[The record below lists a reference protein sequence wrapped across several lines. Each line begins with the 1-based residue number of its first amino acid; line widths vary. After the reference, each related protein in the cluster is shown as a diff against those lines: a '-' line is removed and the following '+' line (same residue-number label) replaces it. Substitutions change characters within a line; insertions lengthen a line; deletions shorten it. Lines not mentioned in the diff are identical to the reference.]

1 MSDEQR
7 CSWSEDDDAAWD
19 TECGERFQF
28 NEGGPPENGF
38 GFCPYC
44 GEKMKVIRWAPNSV
58 LDGKEKP

>member
-44 GEKMKVIRWAPNSV
+44 GKNLNPVA
-58 LDGKEKP
+58 KPTPRRLSDRIQ